1 MIVDLQSVS
10 VAALL
15 DLYVG
20 VGNELKRRGITRSTN
35 NPVADLGEFLCTR
48 GLSLQL
54 TSKST
59 KGHDA
64 TDGQG
69 LRYEIKARRL
79 TADNPSRELS
89 AIRAFES
96 NSFDLLAGVL
106 FRENFTLFKACLI
119 PRDIVARHACFV
131 KHTNAL
137 KFLLRDEL
145 WSVPGVV
152 DITRQLQQAEAAM
165 RG

>member
-1 MIVDLQSVS
+1 MMNLQSLM

-20 VGNELKRRGITRSTN
+20 ISSELKRRGITRSTN
-35 NPVADLGEFLCTR
+35 NPVADLSEFLCSR
-48 GLSLQL
+48 GLGLQL

-59 KGHDA
+59 KGYDA
-64 TDGQG
+64 TDRQG

-79 TADNPSRELS
+79 TADSPSRELS

-119 PRDIVARHACFV
+119 PRDVVAQHACFV

-152 DITRQLQQAEAAM
+152 DITHELQRAEAAM